1 MKHNKTNNQMDTTYL
16 GIVLSGSRLMIG
28 EVNTAGDI
36 LQHKA
41 YKLSFFNQESALD
54 IIRTSMEDYVRS
66 ADWTERKPAAIG
78 VGLIGRVNAD
88 EGMWYQ
94 IDPERTH
101 PINVAREITAW
112 YGIPCFT
119 DNDVKSET
127 RAVMRWGLGRETE
140 NFVYL
145 HIGTGIAAGI
155 VVDGKPIQGS
165 HFNAGEVGHLQVG
178 VRVGLR
184 CPCGRMDCI
193 ETIASSVG
201 IDRQIRFLKRYYDT
215 KLLIPKQGERVSVS
229 EVYRLCCEGDPLCTK
244 VVDNVSEAMASLIMN
259 MVRVSDPDTVILA
272 GEMLSDGFLLEQI
285 RQKLQPVTMRFVT
298 GGVVLTQLD
307 AQNIGLLGAGAL
319 AIDGLE
325 RDAKCKK

>member
-1 MKHNKTNNQMDTTYL
+1 MKHSKTNSQMNTTYL

-28 EVNTAGDI
+28 EVNAAGAI
-36 LQHKA
+36 LRHRA
-41 YKLSFFNQESALD
+41 YRLSFFNQESALD
-54 IIRTSMEDYVRS
+54 IIRTSMDDYVRTMG
-66 ADWTERKPAAIG
+66 WTQGTPAAIG
-78 VGLIGRVNAD
+78 VGLIGRVNYD
-88 EGMWYQ
+88 EGIWYQ

-101 PINVAREITAW
+101 PINVAREIEAW
-112 YGIPCFT
+112 YGIPCFA

-127 RAVMRWGLGRETE
+127 RAVIRWGLGQKTE

-145 HIGTGIAAGI
+145 HTGTGIAAGV
-155 VVDGKPIQGS
+155 VVDGKPIRGS

-215 KLLIPKQGERVSVS
+215 QLPIPPQGERVSVG
-229 EVYRLCCEGDPLCTK
+229 EVYRLCRQGDPLCTK

-259 MVRVSDPDTVILA
+259 LVRVSDPDTVIMA
-272 GEMLSDGFLLEQI
+272 GEILSDGFLLGQI
-285 RQKLQPVTMRFVT
+285 RPKLQPVTMRFVT

-307 AQNIGLLGAGAL
+307 VQNIGLLGAGAL

-325 RDAKCKK
+325 REAR

>member
-1 MKHNKTNNQMDTTYL
+1 MKHSKTHNQMNTTYL

-28 EVNTAGDI
+28 EVNATGAI

-54 IIRTSMEDYVRS
+54 IIRTSMDDYVRS
-66 ADWTERKPAAIG
+66 TGWTEGTPAAIG
-78 VGLIGRVNAD
+78 VGLIGRVNYD
-88 EGMWYQ
+88 EGVWYQ
-94 IDPERTH
+94 IDPARTH
-101 PINVAREITAW
+101 PINVANEITNW

-127 RAVMRWGLGRETE
+127 RAVMRWGLGQKTE

-145 HIGTGIAAGI
+145 HTGTGIAAGI
-155 VVDGKPIQGS
+155 VIDGKPIRGS
-165 HFNAGEVGHLQVG
+165 HFNAGEIGHLRVG
-178 VRVGLR
+178 VRVGLK

-201 IDRQIRFLKRYYDT
+201 IDRQVRFLKRYYDT
-215 KLLIPKQGERVSVS
+215 QLQIPLQGERVSID
-229 EVYRLCCEGDPLCTK
+229 EVYRLCREGDPLCTK
-244 VVDNVSEAMASLIMN
+244 VVENAAEAMASLIMN
-259 MVRVSDPDTVILA
+259 LVRVSDPETVIMA
-272 GEMLSDGFLLEQI
+272 GEMVSDGFLLEQI

-298 GGVVLTQLD
+298 GGVVLTQLNP
-307 AQNIGLLGAGAL
+307 QYIGLLGAGAL

-325 RDAKCKK
+325 GKKD

>member
-1 MKHNKTNNQMDTTYL
+1 MDTTYL

-145 HIGTGIAAGI
+145 HVSTGIAAGI
-155 VVDGKPIQGS
+155 VVDGKPIRGS

-215 KLLIPKQGERVSVS
+215 KLLIPRQGERVSVS

-244 VVDNVSEAMASLIMN
+244 VVDNASEAMASLIMN